1 MKTFTEQIIEARKV
15 STPFVVLRTF
25 DPFATCKAVA
35 ESFTEKDAIPFI
47 VLGFYSRSSWFE

>member
-25 DPFATCKAVA
+25 DPFATCKAA
-35 ESFTEKDAIPFI
+35 AKA
-47 VLGFYSRSSWFE
+47 RSSTRGEVAASNSKN